1 MESPDFL
8 PSRDYLLWGENEP
21 VVAGVPQL
29 HGEAG
34 EDMAGAIS
42 VAPVGDAG
50 LTQGPVKGSTT
61 RGIQHA
67 GNAPNLICIFV
78 SPFLLLAPLH
88 LNRRSLSA

>member
-34 EDMAGAIS
+34 EGMAGAIS

-50 LTQGPVKGSTT
+50 LTQGPVKGSST

-67 GNAPNLICIFV
+67 GNASNLM
-78 SPFLLLAPLH
+78 H
-88 LNRRSLSA
+88 LSLSFLFSCSIAF